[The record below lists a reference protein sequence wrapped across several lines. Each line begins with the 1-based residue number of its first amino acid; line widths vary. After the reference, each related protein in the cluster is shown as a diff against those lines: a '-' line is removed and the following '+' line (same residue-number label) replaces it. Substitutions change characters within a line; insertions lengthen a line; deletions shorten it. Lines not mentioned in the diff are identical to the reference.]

1 MVSVGRNTIGSQ
13 FCITLN
19 EAPYLDGRYT
29 VFGRVVEGSNLLE
42 KMQKVFTFRGAPSV
56 EIGIQACGVLKE

>member
-13 FCITLN
+13 FCITLD

-29 VFGRVVEGSNLLE
+29 VVGRIVEGKDFLE
-42 KMQKVFTFRGAPSV
+42 RVQKVFTFRGLPSV
-56 EIGIQACGVLKE
+56 EVVIEDCGAL